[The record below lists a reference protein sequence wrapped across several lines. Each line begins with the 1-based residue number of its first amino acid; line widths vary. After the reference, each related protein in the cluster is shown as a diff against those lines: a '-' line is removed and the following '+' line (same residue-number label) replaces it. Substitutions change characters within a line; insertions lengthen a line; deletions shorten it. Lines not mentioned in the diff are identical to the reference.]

1 MYCCKCGKEIPAG
14 NLCAQCAAMENLYH
28 PPVKPQPIYTNPAD
42 KMLGFGKA
50 LTATIMGV
58 IGFIVS
64 YIGFFL
70 VIWQNIGNTD
80 SGTACIVISIPLA
93 IIALILGIS
102 SIKVFSSR
110 KNLRPKPVATLVLG
124 IVGVAS
130 SALTTIFIIFGALIS
145 TLMESARYYY

>member
-1 MYCCKCGKEIPAG
+1 MYCCKCGKEISSG
-14 NLCAQCAAMENLYH
+14 DLCDQCAAMQNAYQ

-50 LTATIMGV
+50 LTATILGV
-58 IGFIVS
+58 IGFILS
-64 YIGFFL
+64 YVGFLL
-70 VIWQNIGNTD
+70 VIWQSIGDVD
-80 SGTACIVISIPLA
+80 SGAAFIVISIPLA
-93 IIALILGIS
+93 IIALIFGIS

-130 SALTTIFIIFGALIS
+130 SALTTIFIIFGILMS
-145 TLMESARYYY
+145 TLIENARYYY